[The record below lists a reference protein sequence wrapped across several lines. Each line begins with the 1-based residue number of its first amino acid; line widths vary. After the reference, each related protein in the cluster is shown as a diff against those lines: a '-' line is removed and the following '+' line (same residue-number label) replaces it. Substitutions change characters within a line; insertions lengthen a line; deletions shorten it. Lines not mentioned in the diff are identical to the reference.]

1 MTRDLPGTPVAGFPD
16 GRREFP
22 GDWELPMS
30 KPNTRRVV
38 LRILR
43 AARFA
48 IAGGGIWLFLAL
60 LAQPAH
66 AATDSQPSTL
76 SGVTS
81 GVSGVLQTV
90 TDPVTS
96 ALGSVVNTLLSPQT
110 SSTPAASQT
119 SAAGSQ
125 ATPTAGS
132 ISSPIL

>member
-1 MTRDLPGTPVAGFPD
+1 
-16 GRREFP
+16 
-22 GDWELPMS
+22 MS
-30 KPNTRRVV
+30 KPNTRRIV

-48 IAGGGIWLFLAL
+48 VTSGGIWLFLAL

-66 AATDSQPSTL
+66 AATGSQPSTL

-81 GVSGVLQTV
+81 GVTGLLQPV

-110 SSTPAASQT
+110 STTPAASQT
-119 SAAGSQ
+119 SAAASQ
-125 ATPTAGS
+125 AAPTAGTG
-132 ISSPIL
+132 IGQHGLG